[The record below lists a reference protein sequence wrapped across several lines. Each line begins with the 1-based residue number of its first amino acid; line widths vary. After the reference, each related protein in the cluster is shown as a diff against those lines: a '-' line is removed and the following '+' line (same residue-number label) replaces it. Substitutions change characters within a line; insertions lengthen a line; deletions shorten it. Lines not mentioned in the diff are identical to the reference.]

1 MENVKTESVKSGKL
15 QNKQIENYNFASVE
29 QKWQTLWNESEIFK
43 FEENDKESDKEVG
56 AKEKFYNLEMLP
68 YPSGKLHMGHIKNYT
83 IGDALARH
91 KRMKGLN
98 VLYQMGWDAF
108 GLPAENAAIENK
120 THPKKWTYA
129 NIENMKNQQKK
140 MGFSY
145 DWSREVNTCAPEYY
159 KHEQAMFIDFV
170 KNGLAYRKESEVNWD
185 PVDKTVLANEQVID
199 GKAWR
204 SGATVEKKML
214 KQWFLKISE
223 KECAEDLLKSID
235 DLTGWPDQVKQ
246 MQRNW
251 IGRSEGAN
259 IKFKIIKT
267 PNSNHSD
274 IDGEISEISEI
285 SVFSTKPETLFG
297 ASFVAVSCN
306 HQLAKLAAK
315 NSKNKEEV
323 AEFIKK
329 QAAEGKNRHIEE
341 DGIDTGFVC
350 KNPVNDAELPIYI
363 ANYVLDYGTGAVFG
377 CPAHDERDWRFAT
390 KIIDDCFEKHNL
402 SWSDASGK
410 TTTES
415 QNLCIQSLN
424 RLCNIYPIKAVA
436 YDETLKLDFR
446 GVGNRNNNISVCI
459 AHVRDKSTEKPRL
472 IRYLESNS
480 GFFAFDPIDK
490 QKEPEKLE
498 KMEEIVRKSGYPEE
512 YTEYFLA
519 LLKSDIETHIKDEM
533 MMFNAGFLSGETAA
547 NARAKIIDWLDK
559 EGHGERVVNYRLQDW
574 GVSRQ
579 RYWGCPIPVVYCDNC
594 KQEDEKQGKPKEECG
609 VVLEKKENLPI
620 RLPCDEIDGKETDD
634 LEFSGANTSLAAHE
648 EWKQC
653 KCPNCGSDAV
663 RETDTFDTFFES
675 SWYFLRYI
683 SPHDENAP
691 FNKDLAS
698 KMMPVDQYIGGIEHA
713 ILHLL
718 YSRFFCRALIKC
730 GYLEDNDKMKEP
742 FKNLLTQGMVCHRAY
757 RTAKGTWI
765 NPEDVSEP
773 DADGK
778 MFCLK
783 TKEEVFD
790 QGVIKMSK
798 SKKNVVDPED
808 ILDLYGAD
816 AMRLCTLS
824 DTPPEQ
830 SMEWSRDRLSTTFK
844 HINRMWK
851 MIVRFCDGQSSPAI
865 TDGDFNLMQYIEANT
880 DAETNDL
887 IKQFTENLCE
897 FRFNKSIANGF
908 TLMNKIESGE
918 SSCKTDEDKIQL
930 HATICTFVVLMS
942 PIIPHFCEEAWEK
955 LGMKEKCG
963 LVCKQ
968 NWPTHSQHKQSKQQ
982 KITIGVQIN
991 GKLRGEIQIDSDDDK
1006 DSYIYEALKQ
1016 SAIAKYLPQTSQ
1028 ALSGKPNAV
1037 TKNTPINDALK
1048 HIADKSG
1055 SSQITEIKK
1064 VIAVRGKILNIIV

>member
-1 MENVKTESVKSGKL
+1 MENLNTESNKSGKL

-29 QKWQTLWNESEIFK
+29 QKWQTLWNDSEIFK
-43 FEENDKESDKEVG
+43 FEESDK
-56 AKEKFYNLEMLP
+56 KDKFYNLEMLP

-83 IGDALARH
+83 IGDALSRQ
-91 KRMKGLN
+91 KRMNGLN

-214 KQWFLKISE
+214 KQWFLKITDY
-223 KECAEDLLKSID
+223 AQDLLESID
-235 DLTGWPDQVKQ
+235 DLTGWPDQVRQ

-251 IGRSEGAN
+251 IGRSEGAD
-259 IKFKIIKT
+259 IHFKIK
-267 PNSNHSD
+267 NNQANQSNKASEANETSD
-274 IDGEISEISEI
+274 LQEI
-285 SVFSTKPETLFG
+285 SVFSTKPETLF
-297 ASFVAVSCN
+297 AANFVAVSCN
-306 HQLAKLAAK
+306 HKLAKLAAST
-315 NSKNKEEV
+315 NQAVSQ
-323 AEFIKK
+323 FIKN

-341 DGIDTGFVC
+341 DGIDTGFIC
-350 KNPVNDAELPIYI
+350 INPVNNAELPIYV

-390 KIIDDCFEKHNL
+390 KIIDDCFAKHGL
-402 SWSDASGK
+402 SWVDASGQ
-410 TTTES
+410 TTDES
-415 QNLCIQSLN
+415 Q
-424 RLCNIYPIKAVA
+424 RLCEEKLTDVCNVYPIKAVA
-436 YDETLKLDFR
+436 YSKNKSKSGDANT
-446 GVGNRNNNISVCI
+446 ISVKDSSSSELEESG
-459 AHVRDKSTEKPRL
+459 VERL
-472 IRYLESNS
+472 VNS
-480 GFFAFDPIDK
+480 CNTKDGNMAFALDPI
-490 QKEPEKLE
+490 
-498 KMEEIVRKSGYPEE
+498 
-512 YTEYFLA
+512 
-519 LLKSDIETHIKDEM
+519 KDDM
-533 MMFNAGFLSGETAA
+533 IMFNAGFLSGKTAVQ
-547 NARAKIIDWLDK
+547 ARATIIDWLD
-559 EGHGERVVNYRLQDW
+559 ENGHGKKVVNYRLQDW

-579 RYWGCPIPVVYCDNC
+579 RYWGCPIPVVYCENC
-594 KQEDEKQGKPKEECG
+594 KKEDEKQGKPKEQCG
-609 VVLEKKENLPI
+609 VVLEKKSNLPI
-620 RLPCDEIDGKETDD
+620 RLPCDEINGKETGD

-648 EWKQC
+648 EWKKC
-653 KCPNCGSDAV
+653 KCPNCGNDAT

-675 SWYFLRYI
+675 SWYFLRYV
-683 SPHDENAP
+683 SPHDDSAP
-691 FNKDLAS
+691 FNKDLAN

-730 GYLEDNDKMKEP
+730 GYLENNNEMKEP

-773 DADGK
+773 DESNK

-851 MIVRFCDGQSSPAI
+851 MIVRFCDGDASSSVQSIIMQDA
-865 TDGDFNLMQYIEANT
+865 DFNLMQHIEKNT

-908 TLMNKIESGE
+908 TLMNKIESNE
-918 SSCKTDEDKIQL
+918 PNCKTDEDKAQL
-930 HATICTFVVLMS
+930 HATICTFIVLMS

-955 LGMKEKCG
+955 LHMKEKCG

-968 NWPTHSQHKQSKQQ
+968 NWPTHSKNKQSKQQ

-1006 DSYIYEALKQ
+1006 DSYIYEALKHP
-1016 SAIAKYLPQTSQ
+1016 AIAKYLPQTSQ
-1028 ALSGKPNAV
+1028 ALSGNLQA
-1037 TKNTPINDALK
+1037 KNTPITPINEALK
-1048 HIADKSG
+1048 SIANKSG
-1055 SSQITEIKK
+1055 SSQAEISEIKK
-1064 VIAVRGKILNIIV
+1064 VIAVKGKILNIII